1 MDLSNISDSVDNTV
15 LLSETS
21 IQYRSFEVTS
31 LKVLDAGSR
40 SINLIILIKH
50 LEMENTKQVSL
61 PEDWRGKNDYSDFVL
76 LVKLY
81 ISDTN

>member
-31 LKVLDAGSR
+31 LKVLDAESEHKPHYFDQTPGDGKYKTSVTSRGSEGQ
-40 SINLIILIKH
+40 K
-50 LEMENTKQVSL
+50 
-61 PEDWRGKNDYSDFVL
+61 
-76 LVKLY
+76 
-81 ISDTN
+81 